1 MDSGAR
7 LPFDFLQASA
17 EWGARLSSVR
27 LPIPSE
33 DIDAARL
40 ERCHRQFR
48 EISQRTR
55 SLWNRSE
62 FQAAAVPHIARLGEQ
77 SLALSRMICD
87 ELVAHTVNAGIF
99 LPVPMDVLEELLA
112 ANAVMLDWIT
122 DRLEAVAA
130 FTPIATELRSL
141 VEAIV
146 IGKERSFRP
155 MRSLVAE
162 FISLVEDG
170 PELSFRT
177 TADAA
182 VLSEVFG
189 PPGVPRTDWF
199 AQSLF
204 TGWLLARS
212 TTRGEF
218 STEVGHRLVM
228 AALAQDFGGWTD
240 PVRSKTQADPRIG
253 VPRLPPYHPST
264 GAAMLSGLS
273 DTPAEVSLLVGAH
286 HERCD
291 GSGFPQRLSG
301 ARFTPSAQ
309 RLAWTV
315 RLAELLLDPLTSELS
330 INAGDAVD
338 TLAGLR
344 LWREVTRG
352 AFDPQAVRDWLSS
365 IRPGLAD
372 EVITL
377 FPKLQRRFVDPP
389 HRQAPMP
396 HAGGMGPR
404 RVDGTPAD
412 EAVAAPQFLRRGGRI
427 VSRSGS
433 MAVATREDRPS

>member
-27 LPIPSE
+27 LPIPNE
-33 DIDAARL
+33 DVDAARL
-40 ERCHRQFR
+40 DLCHRQFG

-55 SLWNRSE
+55 WLWNRSE
-62 FQAAAVPHIARLGEQ
+62 FQTAAVPHIARLGEQ
-77 SLALSRMICD
+77 SLSLSRMICD

-99 LPVPMDVLEELLA
+99 LPVPLEVLEELLA
-112 ANAVMLDWIT
+112 ANAVMLDWIMH
-122 DRLEAVAA
+122 RLDAVAA
-130 FTPIATELRSL
+130 FTPIATELRCL

-146 IGKERSFRP
+146 VGNERTFRP
-155 MRSLVAE
+155 MRSLAAE
-162 FISLVEDG
+162 FISLVEEG

-189 PPGVPRTDWF
+189 PAGAHRADWF

-212 TTRGEF
+212 TARGEF
-218 STEVGHRLVM
+218 SSDMRHRLVM

-240 PVRSKTQADPRIG
+240 PVRQATSNDPRIG
-253 VPRLPPYHPST
+253 MPRLPPYHPST

-315 RLAELLLDPLTSELS
+315 RLAELLLDPLTSELA
-330 INAGDAVD
+330 INVNESVD
-338 TLAGLR
+338 TLAGVR

-352 AFDPQAVRDWLSS
+352 AFDPQVGRDWLQS

-377 FPKLQRRFVDPP
+377 FPQLQRRFVDPP
-389 HRQAPMP
+389 HRQVPMP

-404 RVDGTPAD
+404 RLDGTSAS

-427 VSRSGS
+427 ASRSGPI
-433 MAVATREDRPS
+433 AAATREDRPS